1 MSRLLLLV
9 AAALTVGVAAASW
22 WWWTAPPRGRGA
34 DLAAAAEAVPPD
46 AGGVLVVAEAPRL
59 ARWLARHPAAA
70 ILALAVAADAS
81 SALEPLRPVVPPLM
95 RTARGP
101 LAAWWG
107 KSGSGLFASVSPADV
122 VGMRHLAALQGLGW
136 AEEPME
142 GGAARVWIFRGAP
155 PSRQESFQSAP
166 PPLEGSWSALARVH
180 SRWWRLRLVRSGLAA
195 ESGVPPGLP
204 ECGGETIVV
213 STRLA
218 RLLTGDSAPTV
229 LASALVVTRDG
240 GWAVRLGSGA
250 SGNPVERTLRAL
262 AGRSPSAGDPPVTS
276 WQSPFG
282 RFYLSRGPAPAI
294 ATDPALLERLPA
306 PALGSEWACVRGKEV
321 ARALTGALPLLDRLP
336 GLPSRARMAAVA
348 EYLHDIQTCA
358 WSLEPAGGRLTLQW

>member
-1 MSRLLLLV
+1 MPRLPLL
-9 AAALTVGVAAASW
+9 AAAAVLVGVAAASW

-46 AGGVLVVAEAPRL
+46 AEGVLVVAEAPRL

-70 ILALAVAADAS
+70 IVALAVAADAS

-107 KSGSGLFASVSPADV
+107 KSGSGLSAPLSPADV

-155 PSRQESFQSAP
+155 PSRQESSQSAP

-180 SRWWRLRLVRSGLAA
+180 GRWWRLRLARSCLEA
-195 ESGVPPGLP
+195 ESGVPPSLP

-218 RLLTGDSAPTV
+218 QLLTGDSGPSV
-229 LASALVVTRDG
+229 LASVLVVTPDG
-240 GWAVRLGSGA
+240 GWAGRLGGA
-250 SGNPVERTLRAL
+250 PGNPVERTLRAL
-262 AGRSPSAGDPPVTS
+262 AGGRNTVGDSPVTS
-276 WQSPFG
+276 WESPFG

-306 PALGSEWACVRGKEV
+306 PAPGSEWACLRGREA
-321 ARALTGALPLLDRLP
+321 ARALTSALPLLDRLP
-336 GLPSRARMAAVA
+336 GLPSRARVAAAA
-348 EYLHDIQTCA
+348 EYLQDIQTCA
-358 WSLEPAGGRLTLQW
+358 WSLEPASGRLTLQW